1 MGSNV
6 YIIAGTSLRKKDYK
20 MWYIKCLGAH
30 ASEGPFGVSFISS
43 MDNPP
48 LGRVEKQ
55 CKAKTKWY
63 IPSGTRNW

>member
-1 MGSNV
+1 
-6 YIIAGTSLRKKDYK
+6 

-63 IPSGTRNW
+63 TYQVAHGIGRKNLKI